1 MRRAI
6 IGFSDRLNR
15 LCLIGAGICFSAM
28 LVFVAIQVI
37 ARYIFQAPPTWTEEL
52 ARYSMVW
59 GGLLGA
65 TVAYK
70 TRFDPV
76 LIRLADRGSALARWT
91 MISVRSLATI
101 MFMGPVLYYAI
112 FGPGM
117 NAARGFLGRSIMRT
131 ADTLGFPMIYVAMAV
146 PVAAGVI
153 LIHLLAQWAGDRPPA
168 EQEQS

>member
-6 IGFSDRLNR
+6 IGVSDRLNR
-15 LCLIGAGICFSAM
+15 LCLYGAGACFSAM
-28 LVFVAIQVI
+28 LLFVAIQVI

-52 ARYSMVW
+52 ARFSMVW

-76 LIRLADRGSALARWT
+76 LIKLDDRGSAAARWAMT
-91 MISVRSLATI
+91 GIKSLATLL
-101 MFMGPVLYYAI
+101 FLGPVLYYAI

-117 NAARGFLGRSIMRT
+117 NPARGFLGRSAMRT
-131 ADTLGFPMIYVAMAV
+131 ADTLGFPMIYVALAV
-146 PVAAGVI
+146 PVAAAVI
-153 LIHLLAQWAGDRPPA
+153 LIHLAAQLSGDRPGG
-168 EQEQS
+168 ETNQN

>member
-6 IGFSDRLNR
+6 IGVSDWLNR
-15 LCLIGAGICFSAM
+15 LCLYGAVLCFSAM
-28 LVFVAIQVI
+28 LVFVAIQVV

-76 LIRLADRGSALARWT
+76 LIKLAARGSAVARGA
-91 MISVRSLATI
+91 MMAIRAAATVL
-101 MFMGPVLYYAI
+101 FMGPVLYYAI
-112 FGPGM
+112 FGSGM
-117 NAARGFLGRSIMRT
+117 TVSRGFLGRSALRT
-131 ADTLGFPMIYVAMAV
+131 ADTLGFPMIYVALAV
-146 PVAAGVI
+146 PVAAAVI
-153 LIHLLAQWAGDRPPA
+153 LIHLAAQVSGDEPPQSSPAG
-168 EQEQS
+168 